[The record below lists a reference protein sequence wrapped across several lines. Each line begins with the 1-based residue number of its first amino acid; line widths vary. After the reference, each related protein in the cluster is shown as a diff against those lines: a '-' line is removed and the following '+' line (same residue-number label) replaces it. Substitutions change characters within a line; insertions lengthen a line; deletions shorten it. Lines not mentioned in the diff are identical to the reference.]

1 MNILSFN
8 SLPIKDIYNSFVN
21 NKSKDKSD
29 MILEPLQSMIQLALL
44 SVLPVGTKIAIEEN
58 ILYLQLPSII
68 QPISRWYNIHKKDDI
83 YFLFQVIKRFIHW
96 YNPTINIKS
105 PLTHE
110 LYHLIINM
118 SIEGLNNLLKTYN
131 SSGSNALIQVV
142 SMYKNI
148 LESNEKDY
156 EKILPKVDKNEK
168 NIDIEKTNIDEVFQH
183 IILLYNSNL
192 IDIIFNSLII
202 IQKEETLDNINNYIN
217 GLNLLMSKNN
227 KSIQNWIKVKLMI

>member
-1 MNILSFN
+1 MNILNFN

-148 LESNEKDY
+148 LESNEKDA
-156 EKILPKVDKNEK
+156 DKNI
-168 NIDIEKTNIDEVFQH
+168 NIDKTNIDEVFQH

-227 KSIQNWIKVKLMI
+227 KDIQNWIKVKLMI